1 MSKAKVPLRDIS
13 PIMQAMRD
21 FLLGRKLTNA
31 LRFEPLVSARTQP
44 PPEIPDGPSHKHA
57 HNYYYTRDA
66 RREVA
71 PPLDCNKK
79 LIEASSDKGAPKQ
92 PVNVRP
98 IPGQIYHWDKHYE

>member
-1 MSKAKVPLRDIS
+1 MVKAKVPLRDIS
-13 PIMQAMRD
+13 PALQAFRN
-21 FLLGRKLTNA
+21 FLLGRKHTNA

-71 PPLDCNKK
+71 PPIDVTKEL
-79 LIEASSDKGAPKQ
+79 LSASSDKGAPKQ
-92 PVNVRP
+92 AANVRP
-98 IPGQIYHWDKHYE
+98 TPGHLYAWDKHYE